1 MTHPQRDNSESK
13 IEALKQEQECL
24 EDREKKLEEKLN
36 IRKKQFHVLVSS
48 IHELQ
53 SMLAEDEDMR
63 PGENFEIFIIKFYY
77 LMFQTQIYQK
87 TAIRAQLVMIL
98 ILKLLTET
106 FSFN

>member
-1 MTHPQRDNSESK
+1 MTHPQRDNSEAK

-63 PGENFEIFIIKFYY
+63 PGERISKYSSLNFTIWCFRHRYIKRQQY
-77 LMFQTQIYQK
+77 
-87 TAIRAQLVMIL
+87 
-98 ILKLLTET
+98 EP
-106 FSFN
+106 S